1 VNPEAYALVLQG
13 RHVGRQATA
22 EGWEQSNALYRQAL
36 TLEPGYTS
44 ALAGLATNYMNQAAM
59 GLRPVAEAARL
70 ARETADKALALDP
83 DNAHAHGDLGSIAM
97 TFDGDLR
104 AAARHFQRA
113 LELAPGDTDILRSAV
128 TLAQAL
134 GRLNDAVAIGQ
145 YVVAQDPVN
154 PTGHHNLATA
164 QYYAGRPD
172 AAIASLRSAQR
183 LAPGRINASCAI
195 GEALLAKGEPQ
206 AALAEIEKEPHEIWR
221 LICLTMAQHGL
232 GRKADS
238 DAALGAPIEKYGQ
251 DAAFNIAYVLA
262 YRGEADR
269 AFEWLDKAVAYQ
281 DPGLVDVAVHPALAR
296 LRKDPRW
303 LPFLRKLGRAPEQLA
318 EIPFAVKLPR
328 RG

>member
-1 VNPEAYALVLQG
+1 
-13 RHVGRQATA
+13 
-22 EGWEQSNALYRQAL
+22 
-36 TLEPGYTS
+36 
-44 ALAGLATNYMNQAAM
+44 
-59 GLRPVAEAARL
+59 
-70 ARETADKALALDP
+70 
-83 DNAHAHGDLGSIAM
+83 
-97 TFDGDLR
+97 
-104 AAARHFQRA
+104 
-113 LELAPGDTDILRSAV
+113 
-128 TLAQAL
+128 
-134 GRLNDAVAIGQ
+134 
-145 YVVAQDPVN
+145 
-154 PTGHHNLATA
+154 
-164 QYYAGRPD
+164 
-172 AAIASLRSAQR
+172 